1 MVRAPRSVAT
11 AEPAAPPSSSAAT
24 TGAPCRITPR
34 PPAAPETDEAPTCEM
49 KLPTC
54 TATMT
59 PNGIDT
65 SNAGIAVTLMMNQA
79 WLMVSRQGWRNRIK
93 SVTR

>member
-1 MVRAPRSVAT
+1 MT
-11 AEPAAPPSSSAAT
+11 
-24 TGAPCRITPR
+24 
-34 PPAAPETDEAPTCEM
+34 APETDEAPTCWT

-59 PNGIDT
+59 PNGMDT

-79 WLMVSRQGWRNRIK
+79 WLTVSRQGWRNLTR
-93 SVTR
+93 SVIRYLKDWAARSKKRPSEFVAMRRLVSASRSLPE